1 MAFNV
6 SSFRNSMVFDGARP
20 NLFEVLLTGIPA
32 IGGGVTS
39 EDFTFKCKSAQI
51 PGSTLGVVTV
61 PYFGRE
67 VKFVGNRTF
76 ADWSVTVINDEDFK
90 VRKFFEL
97 WMNVINSHETNVRG
111 AGFTQPNSYVGQAL
125 VKQYTKTGQSPTNL
139 QYKFVDIFPTDL
151 SAIDLDWGSNDAIEE
166 FTVNF
171 TYQYWTSS
179 VTPSS
184 GQAVTSQNAEQDR
197 TGRPAGQVVQ
207 GNGGNAFNQGQ

>member
-1 MAFNV
+1 M
-6 SSFRNSMVFDGARP
+6 SYDGARP
-20 NLFEVLLTGIPA
+20 NLFEVVLTGVPA
-32 IGGGVTS
+32 IGELS
-39 EDFTFKCKSAQI
+39 LEDFTFKCKSAQI

-76 ADWSVTVINDEDFK
+76 ADWTVTIINDEDFK
-90 VRKFFEL
+90 VRKFFER
-97 WMNVINSHETNVRG
+97 WMNVINSHETNQRG
-111 AGFTQPNSYVGQAL
+111 AGFNQPNSYVGQAI
-125 VKQYTKTGQSPTNL
+125 VRQYTKTGQSPTSL

-151 SAIDLDWGSNDAIEE
+151 SAIDLDWGSNDTIEE

-184 GQAVTSQNAEQDR
+184 GQAVQVQNAQQD
-197 TGRPAGQVVQ
+197 TTFNT
-207 GNGGNAFNQGQ
+207 NGFSGTPNLDNQA